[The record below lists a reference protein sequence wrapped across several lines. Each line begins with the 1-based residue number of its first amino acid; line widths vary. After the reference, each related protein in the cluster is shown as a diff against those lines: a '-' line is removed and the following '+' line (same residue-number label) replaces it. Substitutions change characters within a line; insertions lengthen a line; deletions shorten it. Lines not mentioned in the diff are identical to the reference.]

1 MVAGVPS
8 NAAMFFCTSIRAS
21 ARSARFRQ
29 NVVARSSSA
38 IRLSRGSG
46 NGGTG
51 PRLFT
56 VVGPARSPRSR
67 AARQVVRC
75 DEYSPSRRNN
85 APTAPEVLHRSASWT
100 IFRL

>member
-1 MVAGVPS
+1 
-8 NAAMFFCTSIRAS
+8 MFFCTSIRAS

-29 NVVARSSSA
+29 NAFSRSNSV
-38 IRLSRGSG
+38 IRLSRGSRTL
-46 NGGTG
+46 GTG
-51 PRLFT
+51 PRFFT
-56 VVGPARSPRSR
+56 VLSARSPRSR

-75 DEYSPSRRNN
+75 DEYSPSRRSS